1 MFVKRI
7 ALILFGCAGLAG
19 CGVRPAATPSPAGTA
34 IESVTGS
41 AASTSAGATILPT
54 VATSEGPTS
63 NPRPTPAP
71 DAWKS
76 YPPIPT
82 FSARAMEIY
91 RRGLALGRNPHV
103 FSKIGDCQ
111 NITTYFLADFENP
124 DKYRLGPYADLQATI
139 DWFKGSFGRKS
150 LSVHGGMN
158 VAAVLSPLWADPAS
172 CNAGESPMACELRVN
187 NPSIAIISFEE
198 DWSGD
203 VEKYGVY
210 LRQVIEYTID
220 QGVVPIVATK
230 ADNLEGGN
238 RIDALIAQLAWE
250 YDIPLWNFWAAVQ
263 PLPSHGLIQDGFHL
277 TQGYIVNN
285 NFFLNIYYFDLPPS
299 DWSGWMERNL
309 TALQAL
315 DAARRDLNTE
325 SAP

>member
-19 CGVRPAATPSPAGTA
+19 CGVRPAATLSPAGTA

-41 AASTSAGATILPT
+41 TASTSAGATILPT
-54 VATSEGPTS
+54 VAPSEGPTS
-63 NPRPTPAP
+63 TPRPTPAP

-82 FSARAMEIY
+82 FSARALEIY
-91 RRGLALGRNPHV
+91 RRGLALGRNPRV

-124 DKYRLGPYADLQATI
+124 DKYRLGPYTDLQATI

-150 LSVHGGMN
+150 LSVRGGMN
-158 VAAVLSPLWADPAS
+158 VAAVLSPLWADPKS
-172 CNAGESPMACELRVN
+172 CNAGENPMDCELRVN
-187 NPSIAIISFEE
+187 NPSIAIISEE
-198 DWSGD
+198 EAWSGD
-203 VEKYGVY
+203 VAKYGTY
-210 LRQVIEYTID
+210 LRQVIENAIA
-220 QGVVPIVATK
+220 QGVVPILATK

-238 RIDALIAQLAWE
+238 RIDVLIASLAWE
-250 YDIPLWNFWAAVQ
+250 YDIPLWNFWGAVQ
-263 PLPSHGLIQDGFHL
+263 ALPTRGLSQDGFHL
-277 TQGYIVNN
+277 TQGYNFNN
-285 NFFLNIYYFDLPPS
+285 YLFDQPAP

-315 DAARRDLNTE
+315 DAARRDLNMQ
-325 SAP
+325 SAS